1 MIVTRFNSNQF
12 LKEIGNVL
20 EYSIGF
26 ADGAKLA
33 KTNLLNGIGGKTVE
47 LLKSFIDSNARTNP
61 AMLHHIYEWN
71 KVGNPGARLFEITY
85 LVNTRNVSFQTSF
98 TQSQSIKRGS
108 SEPFYNKAQI
118 MESGKTVVVTP
129 KNGEVLRFEENG
141 EQVFTKSPVV
151 ITNPGGDNVAGAY
164 QDVLNSFFNNY
175 FSQSF
180 LQSSGIA
187 KYIKN
192 PLSYKKNIRS
202 GARGGR
208 SVGVSTGFQ
217 WMSKAGDM

>member
-1 MIVTRFNSNQF
+1 MIVARFNSNQF
-12 LKEIGNVL
+12 LREISNVL

-26 ADGAKLA
+26 TEGAKLA
-33 KTNLLNGIGGKTVE
+33 KTNLLNGIGKKTVE
-47 LLKSFIDSNARTNP
+47 MLKAFVDSNARANP
-61 AMLHHIYEWN
+61 SMLHHIYEWN
-71 KVGNPGARLFEITY
+71 KTGSPSARLFDITY
-85 LVNTRNVSFQTSF
+85 SVNTRNISFQTSF
-98 TQSQSIKRGS
+98 TQSQSVKRGS

-118 MESGKTVVVTP
+118 MESGKTVIVTP

-141 EQVFTKSPVV
+141 EDVFTKSPVI
-151 ITNPGGDNVAGAY
+151 ITNPGGDGVAGAY

-187 KYIKN
+187 RYIKN
-192 PLSYKKNIRS
+192 PMSYKKNIRS

-208 SVGVSTGFQ
+208 SVGVSAGFQ
-217 WMSKAGDM
+217 WMSKAGDQ